1 MLTLLKRF
9 KFTVIDIFCEITS
22 LQKRVYLILEYAPKG
37 ELYKELQKCKYFSER
52 RAATVSIYHTA
63 IFLLFLS
70 PYAVICGLQNFILTD
85 KLMFI
90 LWLRQ
95 YVASLARALIYCH
108 GKHVIHRDI
117 KPENL
122 LIGSQVIHTQAAV
135 SYMVLCLL
143 SSPCAHYYVNIFS
156 LLGWVENSR
165 LWVVSAH
172 IQSQAD
178 HVWHTGLPS
187 SWDGYAYATWITLSK
202 ILYVTLSIGWHVNIS
217 SKQFWFQQWRV
228 WNMMRV
234 WIYGALVSC
243 AMSFFTESLLLRLKN
258 ILILTGGKH

>member
-1 MLTLLKRF
+1 MKFYFLILKIHVCAGF
-9 KFTVIDIFCEITS
+9 GISPYLWFLNYL

-95 YVASLARALIYCH
+95 YIASLARTLIYCH
-108 GKHVIHRDI
+108 GKHVMHRDI
-117 KPENL
+117 KPENR
-122 LIGSQVIHTQAAV
+122 LIGSQVISFTQGVV

-143 SSPCAHYYVNIFS
+143 SSHCAHYYGLFHS
-156 LLGWVENSR
+156 LLDFCS
-165 LWVVSAH
+165 LCL
-172 IQSQAD
+172 D
-178 HVWHTGLPS
+178 FL
-187 SWDGYAYATWITLSK
+187 SWL
-202 ILYVTLSIGWHVNIS
+202 
-217 SKQFWFQQWRV
+217 F
-228 WNMMRV
+228 
-234 WIYGALVSC
+234 
-243 AMSFFTESLLLRLKN
+243 SFCSL
-258 ILILTGGKH
+258 